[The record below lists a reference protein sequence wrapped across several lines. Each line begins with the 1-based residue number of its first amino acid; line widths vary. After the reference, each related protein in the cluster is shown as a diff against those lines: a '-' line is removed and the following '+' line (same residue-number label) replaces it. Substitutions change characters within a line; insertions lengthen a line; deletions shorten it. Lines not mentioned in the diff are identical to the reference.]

1 MKLIITGRHLDVTEA
16 MKAYVEEKLSRLE
29 RYANDIIDIHVLLG
43 MERHN
48 AVAEVN
54 MKLKRFHINVKEKEK
69 EKDMYA
75 AIDKAFDV
83 VKKQLIRH
91 EEQLKSHR
99 VKRTE
104 V

>member
-16 MKAYVEEKLSRLE
+16 LKAYVEEKLSRLE

-69 EKDMYA
+69 DMYV
-75 AIDKAFDV
+75 AIDRAFDV

-99 VKRTE
+99 VKRAE